1 MKAKVARGVVFGILS
16 GIAAAA
22 VMEATRPLGGQA
34 SVIDWDAVRRHAR
47 RRLRQDWPM
56 EPAERDRLADRY
68 AALAADMRQ
77 PLFDVVGGP
86 AFEIAPFQPL
96 GRIEWIDL
104 NVEIIRRVLDPVI
117 AEAGIPRSRLT
128 DTGQAAIDR
137 YTGGMLSF
145 LSYRVLGQFDP
156 QLMGREP
163 VAPTGLYLVEPNVA
177 QWEQEAELPGD
188 DLRRWLILHETTH
201 AWQFQAHPWLIQYM
215 NSALE
220 ELLALAGHR
229 RQGAAR
235 LISLTVGL
243 PSQWATVRRMQAT
256 MSLIE
261 GYSNLVMTLAGRR
274 VLDSYDALE
283 AAYRKRSD
291 QKSPL
296 EALFWKLTGLDLKLQ
311 QYRNGE
317 AFSRAV
323 YEAHGMAT
331 LNLAWE
337 SAANLPRADEL
348 ARPEKWVSRVTR
360 GNVGARLASP
370 GRRKPLPY
378 G

>member
-1 MKAKVARGVVFGILS
+1 MKAKVARGVAFGILS

-22 VMEATRPLGGQA
+22 VMEATRPLGGKA

-47 RRLRQDWPM
+47 RHLREDWPM
-56 EPAERDRLADRY
+56 PAEERERLAGEY
-68 AALAADMRQ
+68 ARLAADVRR

-86 AFEIAPFQPL
+86 TLEFSPFTPL

-117 AEAGIPRSRLT
+117 EEAGIPRSRLT
-128 DTGQAAIDR
+128 DAGQVGIDR
-137 YTGGMLSF
+137 YTGTVLSF
-145 LSYRVLGQFDP
+145 LSSRVLGQFDP

-177 QWEQEAELPGD
+177 QWQAEAGLPGD

-201 AWQFQAHPWLIQYM
+201 AWQFQAHPWLVQHM
-215 NSALE
+215 NAALE
-220 ELLALAGHR
+220 EILALAGHR

-235 LISLTVGL
+235 LLSLTVGL
-243 PSQWATVRRMQAT
+243 PGQWATVRRMQAT

-337 SAANLPRADEL
+337 SAENLPRAEEL
-348 ARPEKWVSRVTR
+348 GRPEKWVSRVTR
-360 GNVGARLASP
+360 GTRRLSAP
-370 GRRKPLPY
+370 ATA
-378 G
+378 

>member
-1 MKAKVARGVVFGILS
+1 M
-16 GIAAAA
+16 
-22 VMEATRPLGGQA
+22 
-34 SVIDWDAVRRHAR
+34 IDWDAVRRHAR
-47 RRLRQDWPM
+47 RRLRDDAPL
-56 EPAERDRLADRY
+56 AAGERDRLAEHY
-68 AALAADMRQ
+68 ATLAAEVHQ
-77 PLFDVVGGP
+77 PLFDVVGSP
-86 AFEIAPFQPL
+86 TLEISAFEPL

-104 NVEIIRRVLDPVI
+104 NVGIIRRVLAPVI

-128 DTGQAAIDR
+128 DVGQAGIDR
-137 YTGGMLSF
+137 YTGTILSF
-145 LSYRVLGQFDP
+145 LSHRVLGQFDP

-163 VAPTGLYLVEPNVA
+163 VAATGLYLVEPNVA

-201 AWQFQAHPWLIQYM
+201 AWQFQAHPWLVQYM

-274 VLDSYDALE
+274 VLASFDALE

-291 QKSPL
+291 RKSPL
-296 EALFWKLTGLDLKLQ
+296 ESLFWKLTGLDLKLQ

-323 YEAHGMAT
+323 YEAHGMST

-360 GNVGARLASP
+360 GSRRLAAP
-370 GRRKPLPY
+370 ATA
-378 G
+378 